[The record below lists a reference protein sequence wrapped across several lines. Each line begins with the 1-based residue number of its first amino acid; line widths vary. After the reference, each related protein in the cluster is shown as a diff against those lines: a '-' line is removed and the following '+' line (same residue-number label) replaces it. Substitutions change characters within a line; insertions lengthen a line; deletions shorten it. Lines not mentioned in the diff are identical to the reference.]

1 MSEISVL
8 SNQYEKLVSTSD
20 KVNNSVITL
29 KKRGILS
36 RKENKLYPKLKVD
49 PSEIDSASALLVSF
63 LQNVVELLKNHSQDS
78 QYIPSMIV
86 NDYVSRLSTQNQ
98 FISEDIEE
106 LLKKL
111 NKNDEL
117 EEKNIQVLDA
127 LLAVLDIERSNL
139 FRKLRTARG

>member
-29 KKRGILS
+29 KKRGILA
-36 RKENKLYPKLKVD
+36 RKDSKLYPKLKVD
-49 PSEIDSASALLVSF
+49 PSEIDSASGLLVSF
-63 LQNVVELLKNHSQDS
+63 LNNVAQLLKNHSQDS
-78 QYIPSMIV
+78 QYIPSLIV
-86 NDYVSRLSTQNQ
+86 DDYLSRLLLKNQ
-98 FISEDIEE
+98 FISEDIED

-111 NKNDEL
+111 KAKQEL
-117 EEKNIQVLDA
+117 EEKNIQVLDG